1 MSYSQPCMKMV
12 NSVYNLYHHVLRQAM
27 SQDEW
32 LAAIRG
38 VAYALNELKEIAIWA
53 VLESQ
58 RVEP

>member
-12 NSVYNLYHHVLRQAM
+12 NSVYNLYDHVLRQAM

-32 LAAIRG
+32 LDAIRG
-38 VAYALNELKEIAIWA
+38 VANALNELKEIAIGA
-53 VLESQ
+53 ILESQ